1 MSEYLDAQLDYIFFF
16 YGLAFILLG
25 AICLGATWTAAGKR
39 VATAMGFFGLVHGA
53 SEWLD
58 LIARLTEDSSSFM
71 MIRTIVLAGSF
82 LCLIEAVRLSANWFG
97 YARVG
102 PWIYAP
108 FVVLVVSIG
117 ATAGNHAA
125 CATVR
130 YVFGFIG
137 AMGACLILLNRA
149 RAHTR
154 GARTFAILAAVGFG
168 LYAIAAGAIPREA
181 PFWPG
186 NVYNQEWFFQVTG
199 VPIQLVRGLLGCMIT
214 FAIWGLWRSEV
225 SSELG
230 SPEYM
235 DYVRKSLRATL
246 ATATVILIGGG
257 ILTNFLVGNH
267 LDIIK
272 TEADE
277 NMEMI
282 ASRLTTEIGLQN
294 DMPQVIAFSPLIR
307 GALDIGTDA
316 AIDEARGSLDRH
328 RVAAG
333 SDGGFIL
340 NRSGKVVVM
349 AGEAVH
355 SSATSPNF
363 DQALAGFDGHD
374 FVYDA
379 ASGRTNYYSSSPIR
393 AKDGAVIGLV
403 GYVRSLGAFG
413 VDLKRSNRLYFFV
426 SPEGII
432 TLTNLPDMTLRPL
445 WGLPADRAA
454 ELSRA
459 FGVRDAR
466 PLLKQTVADG
476 AIQTLCGTQYV
487 FERRTLKGGEWSVI
501 TATSTR
507 EVIATRVLG
516 LVITLLAAVM
526 TFLCLFGRDRLFRDR
541 LNMEKRLKL
550 QELAQSLHMQ
560 ATTDTLTGV
569 SNRLK
574 FNEAME
580 RELEL
585 AQRDGTPLSL
595 IVYDVD
601 YFKGIN
607 DKHGH
612 QVGDKVLILVS
623 QLAAASVRTSDVLAR
638 WGGDE
643 FVILLPGLDVDRAH
657 EVAARIHAAVGQ
669 TVFDHGEAV
678 TCTFGVAQASKDDD
692 VESFIA
698 KADAAL
704 YRAKSN
710 GRDRIEVSATSEFS
724 KTPSR
729 KLA

>member
-1 MSEYLDAQLDYIFFF
+1 
-16 YGLAFILLG
+16 
-25 AICLGATWTAAGKR
+25 
-39 VATAMGFFGLVHGA
+39 
-53 SEWLD
+53 
-58 LIARLTEDSSSFM
+58 
-71 MIRTIVLAGSF
+71 
-82 LCLIEAVRLSANWFG
+82 
-97 YARVG
+97 
-102 PWIYAP
+102 
-108 FVVLVVSIG
+108 
-117 ATAGNHAA
+117 
-125 CATVR
+125 
-130 YVFGFIG
+130 
-137 AMGACLILLNRA
+137 
-149 RAHTR
+149 
-154 GARTFAILAAVGFG
+154 
-168 LYAIAAGAIPREA
+168 
-181 PFWPG
+181 
-186 NVYNQEWFFQVTG
+186 
-199 VPIQLVRGLLGCMIT
+199 
-214 FAIWGLWRSEV
+214 
-225 SSELG
+225 
-230 SPEYM
+230 
-235 DYVRKSLRATL
+235 
-246 ATATVILIGGG
+246 
-257 ILTNFLVGNH
+257 
-267 LDIIK
+267 
-272 TEADE
+272 
-277 NMEMI
+277 
-282 ASRLTTEIGLQN
+282 
-294 DMPQVIAFSPLIR
+294 
-307 GALDIGTDA
+307 
-316 AIDEARGSLDRH
+316 
-328 RVAAG
+328 
-333 SDGGFIL
+333 
-340 NRSGKVVVM
+340 
-349 AGEAVH
+349 
-355 SSATSPNF
+355 
-363 DQALAGFDGHD
+363 
-374 FVYDA
+374 
-379 ASGRTNYYSSSPIR
+379 
-393 AKDGAVIGLV
+393 
-403 GYVRSLGAFG
+403 

-466 PLLKQTVADG
+466 PLLKQAVADG
-476 AIQTLCGTQYV
+476 TIETLCGTQYV

-507 EVIATRVLG
+507 EVIATRMLG

-526 TFLCLFGRDRLFRDR
+526 TFLYLVGRDRLFRDR

-710 GRDRIEVSATSEFS
+710 GRDRIEISAPSEFS